1 MEKIS
6 ILGLVLLLLLIGCKE
21 DWNEHFDSQPE
32 TSNIN
37 FWDALQKEP
46 DASEFVKYIKQYKY
60 DTLFLKDNTFTLFV
74 PTNEAFSQFLANDS
88 ITLRLM
94 NYHIA
99 PFFVQS
105 VAIKGNRKIPTFA
118 EKFSLFVNNASGIFL
133 DTIPL
138 TFESP
143 LYRNGK
149 YFIMS
154 HVAEPRPNLYEYI
167 SETNPVLKAYID
179 SQDSIEID
187 MEKSIPK
194 GFDENGNTIYDTVPI
209 IRNMFEEE
217 FFAVSEEYR
226 FKTATIVF
234 PKEDNYNNA
243 LTAMVQSMNTGYTDY
258 RDIPMEWQYEILIPY
273 LLEHGVF
280 ENMLEREEF
289 LRKTI
294 TDTVKLKNILGDSV
308 VIDYQV
314 GEKTICSNGYAYNYS
329 SFVVPDTLYESPYRF
344 EAEELLK
351 TFSPTVYGLE
361 PGVTIV
367 SSQVFKPLQEYI
379 RTASNDSIMKVS
391 FPSRYNKQFSLE
403 FNVETLFPRRFLMV
417 FRTIMR
423 IGGLYEIYVNDE
435 LVKTFDYS
443 VYNPPNSGI
452 IYSVTGK
459 RYIPTS
465 DGYNRF
471 DCWLENLTTYGQ
483 AKIRIEYKGPSNLTQ
498 NGLILDY
505 IEFIPYD

>member
-6 ILGLVLLLLLIGCKE
+6 ILGLAFFLLLIGCKE

-32 TSNIN
+32 TSNVSV
-37 FWDALQKEP
+37 WDALQK
-46 DASEFVKYIKQYKY
+46 DAGVSDFVNYMKQYKY
-60 DTLFLKDNTFTLFV
+60 DTLFLKDNTYTLFV
-74 PTNEAFSQFLANDS
+74 PTNEAFSQFLAEDS
-88 ITLRLM
+88 VTLRVM
-94 NYHIA
+94 NYLIA

-105 VAIKGNRKIPTFA
+105 VAIIGNRKIQTLA
-118 EKFSLFVNNASGIFL
+118 EKYSLFSNTTGGLFL
-133 DTIPL
+133 DDAAL

-154 HVAEPRPNLYEYI
+154 QVAKPRPNLYEYI

-234 PKEDNYNNA
+234 PKEENYNSA
-243 LTAMVQSMNTGYTDY
+243 LTLMAQSMNAGYTDY
-258 RDIPMEWQYEILIPY
+258 TDIPMEWQQEILIPY

-280 ENMLEREEF
+280 ATMLEREEF

-294 TDTVKLKNILGDSV
+294 TDTVRLMNILGDSV
-308 VIDYQV
+308 DIDYQP

-329 SFVVPDTLYESPYRF
+329 NFKVPDTLYNTPYRF

-351 TFSPTVYGLE
+351 TYSSTVYVWE
-361 PGVTIV
+361 QGVTV
-367 SSQVFKPLQEYI
+367 TSSQVFKPMQEYI
-379 RTASNDSIMKVS
+379 QSASNDTVIRVS
-391 FPSRYNKQFSLE
+391 FPSRYTGQFNLK
-403 FNVETLFPRRFLMV
+403 FNLKTLFPRRYLMV

-423 IGGLYEIYVNDE
+423 IGGLYEIYVNDQ
-435 LVKTFDYS
+435 LVKTFDYA

-452 IYSVTGK
+452 IYSVTGV
-459 RYIPTS
+459 RYRPSS

-471 DCWLENLTTYGQ
+471 DCWLDVLETYGQ
-483 AKIRIEYKGPSNLTQ
+483 AKIRIEYKGPSNLTS
-498 NGLILDY
+498 NGLVLDY
-505 IEFIPYD
+505 IDFVPYD

>member
-1 MEKIS
+1 MERIS
-6 ILGLVLLLLLIGCKE
+6 ILGLAFLLLLAGCKE
-21 DWNEHFDSQPE
+21 DWNEHFESQPA
-32 TSNIN
+32 TSNMN
-37 FWDALQKEP
+37 VWDALQK
-46 DASEFVKYIKQYKY
+46 DANVSDFVNYIKQYKF
-60 DTLFLKDNTFTLFV
+60 DTLFLKDNTYTLFA
-74 PTNEAFSQFLANDS
+74 PTNEAFSQYLGSDS
-88 ITLRLM
+88 VTLRVM
-94 NYHIA
+94 NYLVA
-99 PFFVQS
+99 PYFVQS
-105 VAIKGNRKIPTFA
+105 TAIKGTRKIQTLA
-118 EKFSLFVNNASGIFL
+118 EKFSLFTNNGMGIYL
-133 DTIPL
+133 DDIAL
-138 TFESP
+138 NFESP

-154 HVAEPRPNLYEYI
+154 QVAKPRPNLYEYI

-234 PKEDNYNNA
+234 PKEENYNDA
-243 LTAMVQSMNTGYTDY
+243 LTLMAQSMNSGYTDY
-258 RDIPMEWQYEILIPY
+258 TDIPMEWQQEILIPY

-280 ENMLEREEF
+280 ETMLEREEF
-289 LRKTI
+289 LRKSI
-294 TDTVKLKNILGDSV
+294 LDTVRLMNILGDSV

-314 GEKTICSNGYAYNYS
+314 GEKTICSNGYAYNYVN
-329 SFVVPDTLYESPYRF
+329 FEVPDTLYDTPYRF

-351 TFSPTVYGLE
+351 TFSPTVYAWE
-361 PGVTIV
+361 PGVTVV
-367 SSQVFKPLQEYI
+367 SSQVFKPLQDFI
-379 RTASNDSIMKVS
+379 PSASNDSIIKVN
-391 FPSRYNKQFSLE
+391 FPSRYTGQFKLE

-423 IGGLYEIYVNDE
+423 VGGLYEIYVNDQ
-435 LVKTFDYS
+435 LVKTFDYA

-483 AKIRIEYKGPSNLTQ
+483 AKIRIEYKGPSNLTS
-498 NGLILDY
+498 NGLVLDY